1 MKFIRPES
9 MAPARS
15 RQAVRRWGNSLGI
28 RLPSALAREARL
40 QEDQEVEL
48 TVVDDG
54 VLIRP
59 MQRRLTLAE
68 RLAAYEPMAGQPTE
82 AMAWEPLGTERLE

>member
-1 MKFIRPES
+1 

-59 MQRRLTLAE
+59 LQRRLTLAE

>member
-1 MKFIRPES
+1 M
-9 MAPARS
+9 
-15 RQAVRRWGNSLGI
+15 
-28 RLPSALAREARL
+28 
-40 QEDQEVEL
+40 EL

-59 MQRRLTLAE
+59 MQPRLTLAE